1 MTEKSRKHYEIESVQ
16 KTDPPPGTEGSVW
29 YRYVITQDTN
39 TIQGYRQGNL
49 KAVTG
54 AVKELVEKL
63 NERRMGKRAQVS
75 KPATTSKAKTQNSRD
90 KSR

>member
-1 MTEKSRKHYEIESVQ
+1 MTEESRKHYEIKSVQ
-16 KTDPPPGTEGSVW
+16 KTDPPTGSEGSVW
-29 YRYVITQDTN
+29 YQYVITQGTN

-75 KPATTSKAKTQNSRD
+75 KPATASKAKTQN
-90 KSR
+90 